1 MLRFITIF
9 GNLQEV
15 KVSMETGGDLFGYI
29 LSDNKVE
36 THVCIR
42 VSEAIAFYYQKISLE
57 AKDMFK
63 NIPEDEHCL
72 IFDEIEDYM
81 CKRLY
86 AKYQFVIC
94 YPIRLNRVFPQKEIE
109 ADKIFRDR
117 CKMLDWVT
125 FDHLEII
132 PRNRCPEMWE
142 YAAKSY

>member
-1 MLRFITIF
+1 
-9 GNLQEV
+9 
-15 KVSMETGGDLFGYI
+15 METGDDLFGYI
-29 LSDNKVE
+29 LSCSIVE
-36 THVCIR
+36 AYACIR

-72 IFDEIEDYM
+72 ILDEIEDYM

-86 AKYQFVIC
+86 AKSHFVTYNFI
-94 YPIRLNRVFPQKEIE
+94 ILNRVFPQKEIE
-109 ADKIFRDR
+109 ADRVFRER
-117 CKMLDWVT
+117 CKVLDWVT

-142 YAAKSY
+142 YAAKSLFFLKFQRL